1 MSVYHHPEGPRDPDL
16 DDAIWKT
23 IAYAGLFQYPLRLD
37 ELCRRLMDV
46 EATEQQ
52 IAACLGGASLAS
64 RVRFDGGFIHPRGSE
79 DWILRRQS
87 RGEHTRRLLA
97 RHDRALTALA
107 AFPFVRMVAL
117 SGACA
122 HGNATDD
129 DVDVFLV
136 TCRARLWLTT
146 LLLMAASKAAGLR
159 RSLCINY
166 IVAEDGLALPER
178 DRFTAAEIVALQPL
192 AGRTV
197 YRRFVEANRW
207 GAPLHPNFF
216 KAYAA
221 ESERVAEDVGSPRVE
236 ALLDAMGAAGLERL
250 ARRALEPYLRRRVI
264 GDGVA
269 LTDQRLKL
277 HGHDHRP
284 SVSRAFDA
292 EVGPSAPPPP
302 PNSPAGA
309 REVA

>member
-1 MSVYHHPEGPRDPDL
+1 MSVCHHPEGPSDPDL

-37 ELCRRLMDV
+37 ELRRRLMDV
-46 EATEQQ
+46 EATEAQ
-52 IAACLGGASLAS
+52 IAARLGGASLAA
-64 RVRFDGGFIHPRGSE
+64 RVRFDGGFIHPRGGE
-79 DWILRRQS
+79 DWIARRQS

-97 RHDRALTALA
+97 RHHRALAALS

-136 TCRARLWLTT
+136 TGRARLWLTT
-146 LLLMAASKAAGLR
+146 LLLMVASKAAGLR

-178 DRFTAAEIVALQPL
+178 DRFTAAELVALQPL
-192 AGRTV
+192 AGGAV
-197 YRRFVEANRW
+197 YRRFIEANRW
-207 GAPLHPNFF
+207 GMPLHPNFF

-221 ESERVAEDVGSPRVE
+221 ESERVAESAGSPRVE
-236 ALLDAMGAAGLERL
+236 ALLDLMGAATLEGL
-250 ARRALEPYLRRRVI
+250 ARRVLEPYLRRRVV
-264 GDGVA
+264 GDGVV
-269 LTDQRLKL
+269 LGDQRLKL

-284 SVSRAFDA
+284 AVSRAFDA
-292 EVGPSAPPPP
+292 EVATPAPVPRP
-302 PNSPAGA
+302 SPAGEV
-309 REVA
+309 EVA